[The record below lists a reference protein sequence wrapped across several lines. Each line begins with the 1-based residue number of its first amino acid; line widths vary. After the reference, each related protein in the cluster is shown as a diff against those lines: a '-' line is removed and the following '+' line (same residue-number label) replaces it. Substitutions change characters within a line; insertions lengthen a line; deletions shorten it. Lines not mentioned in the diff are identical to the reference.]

1 MKKVPSGS
9 MMRQRKRVGF
19 LFTLPALLVLVLCML
34 VPILYG
40 FGISMT
46 NYNMSMPASMRKF
59 VGLTNY
65 AKVLQDAT
73 FQGAIGWTFS
83 FAGIAVVG
91 TVILAMLLALA
102 LNSSCMQGLHGR
114 LIKTGF
120 ILPMMLCPLVV
131 ANVWYIIF
139 APNYGL
145 INSLLNQW
153 GLPTIS
159 FMGNTFWAKFAI
171 IVVELW
177 WGTPYVMIIL
187 LAALTTVPAELY
199 EAADIEGA
207 SAIQKFF
214 KITLPSISSFLVLV
228 VSIRVMDALRM
239 FDVSY
244 ALTEGGP
251 QRTTETI
258 SVYIYRTAF
267 SSFKAGEGAAAAFI
281 LFFMVA
287 AATFLFM
294 KLSSRVTQSGV

>member
-1 MKKVPSGS
+1 
-9 MMRQRKRVGF
+9 
-19 LFTLPALLVLVLCML
+19 ML

-40 FGISMT
+40 LGISFT
-46 NYNMSMPASMRKF
+46 NYNLSMPAHMRRY
-59 VGLTNY
+59 VGLANY
-65 AKVLQDAT
+65 AKVLKDQA
-73 FQGAIGWTFS
+73 FQNSIGWTFA

-91 TVILAMLLALA
+91 TVFLAMTLALA
-102 LNSSCMQGLHGR
+102 LNSPCMQGLHGR

-131 ANVWYIIF
+131 SNVWYIIF

-145 INSLLNQW
+145 INSLLHQC
-153 GLPTIS
+153 GMPTIG
-159 FMGNTFWAKFAI
+159 FLGNTFWAKFSI
-171 IVVELW
+171 IIVELW

-187 LAALTTVPAELY
+187 LAALTTVPSELY

-207 SAIQKFF
+207 NQPQKFF
-214 KITLPSISSFLVLV
+214 RITLPCISQFLVLV
-228 VSIRVMDALRM
+228 ISIRVMDALRM

-258 SVYIYRTAF
+258 SVYIYRSAF

-281 LFFMVA
+281 LFFLVA

-294 KLSSRVTQSGV
+294 LLSKHATQANA